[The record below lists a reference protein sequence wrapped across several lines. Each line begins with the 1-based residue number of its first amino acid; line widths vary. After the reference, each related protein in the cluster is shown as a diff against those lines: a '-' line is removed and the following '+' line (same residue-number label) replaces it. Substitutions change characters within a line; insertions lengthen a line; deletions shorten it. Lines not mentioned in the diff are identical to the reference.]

1 MTLVFSTIPNYS
13 SVKRPIMTMSLNSY
27 GTFSKMTMNLDNTE
41 KKGCRACGN

>member
-13 SVKRPIMTMSLNSY
+13 SVKRPNMTMSLNSY
-27 GTFSKMTMNLDNTE
+27 GTFSKMSMNLGNTE